1 MARSNKPIV
10 WGLFAAGGTVTAFLV
25 PVLVLTLSLGA
36 PLGLIPAENLSYDR
50 IYPLVAHPL
59 GRLIVFG
66 FIMLSLW
73 HAAHRTRTT
82 VHDLG
87 VNNDQATM
95 VVCYGIAG
103 AGTVLAAVFLLLL

>member
-25 PVLVLTLSLGA
+25 PVLVLILGLA
-36 PLGLIPAENLSYDR
+36 VPLGFLSPTDLSYDR
-50 IYPLVAHPL
+50 VFMVVAHPL
-59 GRLIVFG
+59 GRLVLLG
-66 FIMLSLW
+66 FLTVSLW

-87 VNNDQATM
+87 IHSDRTTM
-95 VVCYGIAG
+95 LICYGVA
-103 AGTVLAAVFLLLL
+103 ALGTVLAVIFLLRL